1 MPRLGWKRARLKI
14 RFRCPTGENYGRCST
29 LNALPKAEQQLLG
42 WQNATEVLL
51 LVVESKS
58 GPTMLARIGIMRA

>member
-1 MPRLGWKRARLKI
+1 MEARAFEDPIPLPDGRKL
-14 RFRCPTGENYGRCST
+14 RTLLDAGEYI
-29 LNALPKAEQQLLG
+29 NALPKAEQQLLG

-51 LVVESKS
+51 LVVESKT